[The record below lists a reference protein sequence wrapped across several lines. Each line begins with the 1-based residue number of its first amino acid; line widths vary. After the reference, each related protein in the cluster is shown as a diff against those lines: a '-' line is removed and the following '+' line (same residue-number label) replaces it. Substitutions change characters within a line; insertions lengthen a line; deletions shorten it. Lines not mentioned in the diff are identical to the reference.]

1 MLGIMLVSCSWMISN
16 VIWILLYFAERG
28 RRQRA
33 DEVAKHF
40 FTLCRAMN
48 DGTTVFVDFGEK
60 PELRQ

>member
-28 RRQRA
+28 RRKHA
-33 DEVAKHF
+33 EDVAKHF
-40 FTLCRAMN
+40 FLLSQAMN
-48 DGTTVFVDFGEK
+48 DGNTVFVDFGEK